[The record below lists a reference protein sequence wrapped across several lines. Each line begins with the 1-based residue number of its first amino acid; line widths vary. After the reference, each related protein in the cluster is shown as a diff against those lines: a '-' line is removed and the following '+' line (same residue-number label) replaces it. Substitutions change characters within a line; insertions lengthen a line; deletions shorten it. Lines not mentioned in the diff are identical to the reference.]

1 MGKAEAPTG
10 VGPPGES
17 VGPPGESVGLP
28 GESPHLSPWPSPSRS
43 SPRAEPG
50 PSTEQG
56 GPERGQ
62 WAALIRLALVVAA
75 GLAVAKLFGALATV
89 LVVLALV
96 VMVLLHEFGHFIV
109 AKLSGMQVTEF
120 FFGFGARIWA
130 VKKGETTYG
139 IKALPFGGYC
149 RITGM
154 TSAEEVAP
162 GDEPRAYRNQATYKR
177 VAVAC
182 AGSAM
187 HFLLAFLM
195 LFALFIGPG
204 DMGNFEAVPANN
216 PIAKVDGFANS
227 KSPAELGGLS
237 AGDRI
242 LAVNGRHFS
251 TWDQMTAFIKARPG
265 QRVTLKFESHG
276 RVLSSSV
283 VLANGA
289 KIRLA
294 GMSGPLYST
303 PTGLLGV
310 EEGPVRYGFFGSI
323 VHAGAAIGNT
333 VVSSVTD
340 VGKVVGNV
348 SGYAKM
354 VESQKAADSPHAVRF
369 VSPVG
374 VVVLAHET
382 TQVGISYVLW
392 LLILI
397 NIFVGVFNMIPLLPL
412 DGGHVAIALYEK
424 LRSWRSKKPYHA
436 DVNKLAP
443 VIYAALALI
452 LFYGATSLFMDL
464 RQVLS

>member
-1 MGKAEAPTG
+1 MRNAEAPDG
-10 VGPPGES
+10 AAHREEAPD
-17 VGPPGESVGLP
+17 LP
-28 GESPHLSPWPSPSRS
+28 VWPSASKGS
-43 SPRAEPG
+43 ARATGAHAGAPNG
-50 PSTEQG
+50 ARHRG
-56 GPERGQ
+56 GRREPEREQ
-62 WAALIRLALVVAA
+62 WSALIRLALVVAA
-75 GLAVAKLFGALATV
+75 GLVVARLFGALATV

-96 VMVLLHEFGHFIV
+96 VMVLLHEFGHFII

-120 FFGFGARIWA
+120 FFGFGTRLWTI
-130 VKKGETTYG
+130 KRGETTYG
-139 IKALPFGGYC
+139 VKALPFGGYC

-162 GDEPRAYRNQATYKR
+162 EDEPRAYRNQATYKR
-177 VAVAC
+177 IAVAC

-204 DMGNFEAVPANN
+204 DMGNFEAVPASN
-216 PIAKVDGFANS
+216 PIASVDGFGQV
-227 KSPAELGGLS
+227 KSPAELAGLA

-242 LAVNGRHFS
+242 LALNGRHFS
-251 TWDQMTAFIKARPG
+251 TWNEMTAYIKARPD
-265 QRVTLKFESHG
+265 QKVAITFESHG
-276 RVLSSSV
+276 RVSTSSV

-289 KIRLA
+289 KVHLT

-323 VHAGAAIGNT
+323 VHAGAAVGNT
-333 VVSSVTD
+333 AASSVAS
-340 VGKVVGNV
+340 VGRVVGNV

-354 VESQKAADSPHAVRF
+354 VESPKAADGPHAVRF

-424 LRSWRSKKPYHA
+424 VRSLRSKTPYHA